1 MISKIK
7 NFIKLKLNR
16 QSLIQNIN
24 LDLTTNQKK
33 VLISYLTTGFENDIE
48 NGSVSA
54 TNIFEVNQIVKSF
67 ISFNFSIDI
76 VLCVDIN
83 SFNKIKDKNYDIIF
97 GFGEIFN
104 RMCKLQPS
112 KKRIMYLTEH
122 HPEFSKKKET
132 ERVRYFY
139 ERHNKNISLSRS
151 GAYFQKDNF
160 NHIDEIII
168 LGETFPFE
176 NKKYK
181 IHKIKPTGLLNN
193 RFTYSIRNINSSR
206 NNFLWFGSNGAVHK
220 GLDLLLDIFLNR
232 PEISLHICGLN
243 KQDRKLLKLPKQ
255 ANIIDYGKID
265 VQGDLFLKLM
275 KNCSF
280 ILLPSCSEG
289 MSTSVLTCMRHS
301 MIPIVMKDTGF
312 NHLTDL
318 AFLLDDFKLDYV
330 ENRIN
335 QIRSIDE
342 FKIENLHKKIY
353 KYANDEFNLKKYSID
368 ISSIISKL

>member
-122 HPEFSKKKET
+122 HPEFSKKKRLKE
-132 ERVRYFY
+132 F
-139 ERHNKNISLSRS
+139 
-151 GAYFQKDNF
+151 
-160 NHIDEIII
+160 
-168 LGETFPFE
+168 
-176 NKKYK
+176 
-181 IHKIKPTGLLNN
+181 
-193 RFTYSIRNINSSR
+193 
-206 NNFLWFGSNGAVHK
+206 
-220 GLDLLLDIFLNR
+220 DIFTK
-232 PEISLHICGLN
+232 G
-243 KQDRKLLKLPKQ
+243 
-255 ANIIDYGKID
+255 IIKI
-265 VQGDLFLKLM
+265 F
-275 KNCSF
+275 
-280 ILLPSCSEG
+280 
-289 MSTSVLTCMRHS
+289 H
-301 MIPIVMKDTGF
+301 
-312 NHLTDL
+312 
-318 AFLLDDFKLDYV
+318 
-330 ENRIN
+330 
-335 QIRSIDE
+335 
-342 FKIENLHKKIY
+342 
-353 KYANDEFNLKKYSID
+353 
-368 ISSIISKL
+368 